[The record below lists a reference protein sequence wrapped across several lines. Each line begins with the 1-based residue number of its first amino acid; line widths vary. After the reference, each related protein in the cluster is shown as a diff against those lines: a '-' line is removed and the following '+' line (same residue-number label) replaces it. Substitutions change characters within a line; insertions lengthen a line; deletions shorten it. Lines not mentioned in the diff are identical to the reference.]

1 MTGRDDYIYGL
12 RALADWLE
20 RHPDMPVPST
30 GRTSV
35 TSLLFMPADR
45 QAATAILAALPGEV
59 TTRTWQAQ
67 GMTNQWYWQAD
78 GRLGGLWV
86 SALLA
91 VPAPESERA
100 S

>member
-45 QAATAILAALPGEV
+45 QAATAILAALPVKPE
-59 TTRTWQAQ
+59 TWRDARALAEDAARFLD
-67 GMTNQWYWQAD
+67 AD
-78 GRLGGLWV
+78 DDVRPRED
-86 SALLA
+86 A
-91 VPAPESERA
+91 
-100 S
+100 